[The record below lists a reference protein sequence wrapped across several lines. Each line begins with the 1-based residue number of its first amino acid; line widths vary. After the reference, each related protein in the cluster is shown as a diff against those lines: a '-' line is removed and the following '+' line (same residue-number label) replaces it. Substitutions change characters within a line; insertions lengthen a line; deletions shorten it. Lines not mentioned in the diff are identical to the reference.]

1 MCVYGVIDDL
11 HHKSVFFKIEIIDMV
26 LDQVQYLA
34 KYWDVVKIRVANK
47 KNAVSVM
54 LVGLA
59 K

>member
-34 KYWDVVKIRVANK
+34 EYLGCGENK
-47 KNAVSVM
+47 S
-54 LVGLA
+54 GQ
-59 K
+59 

>member
-11 HHKSVFFKIEIIDMV
+11 HHKSVFFKIETIYMV

-47 KNAVSVM
+47 KM
-54 LVGLA
+54 QCL
-59 K
+59 